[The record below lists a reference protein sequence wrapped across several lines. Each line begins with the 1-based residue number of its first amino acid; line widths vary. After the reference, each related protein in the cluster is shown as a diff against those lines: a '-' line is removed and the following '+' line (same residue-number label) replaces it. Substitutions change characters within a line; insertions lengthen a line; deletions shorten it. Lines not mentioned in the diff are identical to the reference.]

1 MRAATSRP
9 DERAALT
16 SYHGASFAANQAIAH
31 RGLVETLPAV
41 KALTTQ
47 PDPAPYVGRY
57 VRPTNAVVVRADNR
71 RVFVQVVPNNGTPQA
86 DMPVSFFGPDRAFV
100 TDGPDAG
107 QSIEFIRAHDGRV
120 MWIRVV
126 GRIARRAPGV

>member
-1 MRAATSRP
+1 M
-9 DERAALT
+9 
-16 SYHGASFAANQAIAH
+16 
-31 RGLVETLPAV
+31 
-41 KALTTQ
+41 
-47 PDPAPYVGRY
+47 
-57 VRPTNAVVVRADNR
+57 VRADNH

-86 DMPVSFFGPDRAFV
+86 EMPVSFYGPDRAFV

-107 QSIEFIRAHDGRV
+107 QSIESIRAPDSRV